1 MAPTRKARAT
11 TGAIKTKSKSSTS
24 KGSKSKSAK
33 SKSSKS
39 TSSTSKRADK
49 SASRSAVASSSPL
62 GMLALHLLEQWE
74 KSGRDGLVFL
84 CDDESRAERLGGV
97 IHALDP
103 AVDVLVFPRLNTLP
117 FDGLEPSREIAGRRS
132 SVLRRLAKAKKPVF
146 LVSTA
151 EAIMERLPLPAS
163 WSRSSLTLK
172 VGAPYSGPDLE
183 TRLEALGYDLDEEA
197 EYPGGVLFHGKTF
210 EVFPAGA
217 LAPFRIEHSGDTIR
231 KIVAVDPIEHE
242 VVYETAELIIDPMS
256 ERIALGATRG
266 QRATLPDY
274 CSRARWIADA
284 GVSTHAESWLGTIED
299 AAGRRD
305 AEREYLGQADW
316 KQLKRRI
323 SVLPRKAAFISTPE
337 FSKLASPRKALR
349 AFVDDMQRGG
359 SRLLLVAAV
368 EDDLRAMERM
378 SGIKAERLADWSE
391 VAKARSREGALLA
404 DFDAGFIGAGRK
416 PLVVVTAS
424 DVLGSRAHHPQP
436 MARAWNPAFDHP
448 DVPEKGAAIVHLQR
462 GLAVLDGLQT
472 LDMGKGSRREMIR
485 LKFAG
490 DNAVLV
496 PPSDLAVIWPY
507 AGEPG
512 KLTLDKADGSS
523 WWARRTEA
531 EAEIQVAAKALAK
544 HISQRLRRRAPK
556 LVPPGPAYE
565 KFVARF
571 PYFTTVDQG
580 QAIQDV
586 LDDLA
591 AGHPMDRVICGD
603 VGFGKT
609 EVALRAAAAVALS
622 GKQVAIA
629 APTTVLSR
637 QHVETFRKRFGPLG
651 IEVGSLSRA
660 SSGPETRETK
670 EGLRR
675 GTLKVV
681 VGTQALAAKDV
692 KFADLGLVIIDEE
705 QHFGAAEKAKLSGL
719 AKGAHSLWMSATP
732 IPRTLAAG
740 LAGFRDLSV
749 IASPPVHRLP
759 IVTRIAPL
767 SDAAIAA
774 ALLRERRRHGQSFLI
789 CPRIQDLEPMLARVQ
804 SVAPELRIVCLHGRL
819 PVDEID
825 DRMMSFVDGE
835 ADVLLATNIV
845 ESGLDIPRAN
855 TIVVCWP
862 EKFGLAQLHQL
873 RGRVGRGGTRAFA
886 HLLTESTS
894 EQSEKRLAVLEEFSK
909 PGAGFA
915 ISERDLDLRGAGD
928 LFSEQQSGHV
938 QVFGPVLYSH
948 LLKRASER
956 DSDTGADL
964 WVPDLNMP
972 LADMLPEGYVQS
984 EAVRLE
990 IYGRAAR
997 CRSDDDLE
1005 DLEEEIS
1012 RRFGRL
1018 PPEARDFFA
1027 SARLRIDCKRRG
1039 IVRLDVGPEAV
1050 AATFLPG
1057 RLRKSRGKSEGRSLQ
1072 RDGDRVVYAGRRDQ
1086 DPFRRVEE
1094 FLELLDA

>member
-1 MAPTRKARAT
+1 MAPTRKARAA
-11 TGAIKTKSKSSTS
+11 TGANKTKSKSSKTKDSKS
-24 KGSKSKSAK
+24 KGSKSKGSN
-33 SKSSKS
+33 SKSS
-39 TSSTSKRADK
+39 
-49 SASRSAVASSSPL
+49 SRSAVSSSSPL

-74 KSGRDGLVFL
+74 KSGRNGLVFL
-84 CDDESRAERLGGV
+84 CDDENRAERLGGV
-97 IHALDP
+97 IHALGP
-103 AVDVLVFPRLNTLP
+103 SVDVLVFPRLNNLP

-163 WSRSSLTLK
+163 WSKTSLSLK
-172 VGAPYSGPDLE
+172 VGAAYSEAELE
-183 TRLEALGYDLDEEA
+183 RRLEALGYDLDEEA

-217 LAPFRIEHSGDTIR
+217 LGPFRIEHSNGVLR
-231 KIVAVDPIEHE
+231 NIVAVDPIEHE
-242 VVYETAELIIDPMS
+242 VVYETKELLIDPMS
-256 ERIALGATRG
+256 EQIALGGKRG

-274 CSRARWIADA
+274 CAGARWIADA
-284 GVSTHAESWLGTIED
+284 GVPAHADSWLGTIEE

-305 AEREYLGQADW
+305 AEREYLGRDDW
-316 KQLKRRI
+316 KRLRKRM
-323 SVLPRKAAFISTPE
+323 SVLPQKSAFTPTPD
-337 FSKLASPRKALR
+337 FSKASSPRKILR
-349 AFVDDMQRGG
+349 AFIADMQRAG
-359 SRLLLVAAV
+359 SRLLFVAAV

-378 SGIKAERLADWSE
+378 SGIKAERCADWSE
-391 VAKARSREGALLA
+391 ATNGRDRETAFLA
-404 DFDAGFIGAGRK
+404 DFDAGFVGTGRK

-436 MARAWNPAFDHP
+436 MARGWTAAFDHP
-448 DVPEKGAAIVHLQR
+448 DVPERGTAVVHLQR
-462 GLAVLDGLQT
+462 GLAVLGGLQT
-472 LDMGKGSRREMIR
+472 LDMGKGSRREMVR
-485 LKFAG
+485 LVFAG
-490 DNAVLV
+490 ENAVLV
-496 PPSDLAVIWPY
+496 PPADLAVIWPY

-512 KLTLDKADGSS
+512 KLTLDKADGST

-544 HISQRLRRRAPK
+544 HISQRHRRRAPK
-556 LVPPGPAYE
+556 LVAPGPVYE
-565 KFVARF
+565 RFVARF
-571 PYFTTVDQG
+571 PYFPTPDQAK
-580 QAIQDV
+580 AIQDV

-591 AGHPMDRVICGD
+591 AGHPMDRVVCGD

-629 APTTVLSR
+629 VPTTVLAR

-660 SSGPETRETK
+660 TSGPETRETK
-670 EGLRR
+670 EGLRSGR
-675 GTLKVV
+675 LKVV
-681 VGTQALAAKDV
+681 VGTQALSAKDV

-719 AKGAHSLWMSATP
+719 AKNAHTLWMSATP

-749 IASPPVHRLP
+749 IATPPVHRLP
-759 IVTRIAPL
+759 IVTKIAPL
-767 SDAAIAA
+767 SDAAIAG
-774 ALLRERRRHGQSFLI
+774 ALLRERRRHGQNFLI

-804 SVAPELRIVCLHGRL
+804 ALAPDLRIVCLHGKM
-819 PVDEID
+819 PVDELD

-886 HLLTESTS
+886 YLLTESTS

-948 LLKRASER
+948 LLKLASER
-956 DSDTGADL
+956 VNDSGAFL
-964 WVPDLNMP
+964 WVPDLNLP
-972 LADMLPEGYVQS
+972 VGDMLPEGYVQS
-984 EAVRLE
+984 EAMRLE

-1005 DLEEEIS
+1005 DLEEEIA

-1027 SARLRIDCKRRG
+1027 AARLRIDCKRRG
-1039 IVRLDVGPEAV
+1039 IVRLDLGPEAV

-1057 RLRKSRGKSEGRSLQ
+1057 RLRKSRARSLQ
-1072 RDGDRVVYAGRRDQ
+1072 RDGDRVVYAGGGHE
-1086 DPFRRVEE
+1086 DPFDRVEE
-1094 FLELLDA
+1094 LFELLDA

>member
-1 MAPTRKARAT
+1 MAPTRKARAA
-11 TGAIKTKSKSSTS
+11 TGANKTKSKSSKTKDSKS
-24 KGSKSKSAK
+24 KGSKSKGSN
-33 SKSSKS
+33 SKSS
-39 TSSTSKRADK
+39 
-49 SASRSAVASSSPL
+49 SRSAVSSSSPL

-84 CDDESRAERLGGV
+84 CDDENRAERLGGV
-97 IHALDP
+97 IHALGP
-103 AVDVLVFPRLNTLP
+103 SVDVLVFPRLNNLP

-163 WSRSSLTLK
+163 WSKTSLSLK
-172 VGAPYSGPDLE
+172 VGAAYSEAELE
-183 TRLEALGYDLDEEA
+183 RRLEALGYDLDEEA

-217 LAPFRIEHSGDTIR
+217 LGPFRIEHSNGVLR

-242 VVYETAELIIDPMS
+242 VVYETRELLIDPMS
-256 ERIALGATRG
+256 EQIALGGKRG

-274 CSRARWIADA
+274 CAGARWIADA
-284 GVSTHAESWLGTIED
+284 GVPAHADSWLGTIEE

-305 AEREYLGQADW
+305 AEREYLGRDDW
-316 KQLKRRI
+316 KRLRKRM
-323 SVLPRKAAFISTPE
+323 SVLPQKSAFTPTPD
-337 FSKLASPRKALR
+337 FSKASSPRKILR
-349 AFVDDMQRGG
+349 AFIADMQRAG
-359 SRLLLVAAV
+359 SRLLFVAAV

-378 SGIKAERLADWSE
+378 SGIKAERCADWSE
-391 VAKARSREGALLA
+391 ATNGRDRETAFLA
-404 DFDAGFIGAGRK
+404 DFDAGFVGTGRK

-436 MARAWNPAFDHP
+436 MARGWTAAFDHP
-448 DVPEKGAAIVHLQR
+448 DVPERGTAVVHLQR
-462 GLAVLDGLQT
+462 GLAVLGGLQT
-472 LDMGKGSRREMIR
+472 LDMGKGSRREMVR
-485 LKFAG
+485 LVFAG
-490 DNAVLV
+490 ENAVLV
-496 PPSDLAVIWPY
+496 PPADLAVIWPY

-512 KLTLDKADGSS
+512 KLTLDKADGST

-544 HISQRLRRRAPK
+544 HISQRHRRRAPK
-556 LVPPGPAYE
+556 LVAPGPVYE
-565 KFVARF
+565 RFVARF
-571 PYFTTVDQG
+571 PYFPTPDQAK
-580 QAIQDV
+580 AIQDV

-591 AGHPMDRVICGD
+591 AGHPMDRVVCGD

-629 APTTVLSR
+629 APTTVLAR

-660 SSGPETRETK
+660 TSGPETRETK
-670 EGLRR
+670 EGLRSGR
-675 GTLKVV
+675 LKVV
-681 VGTQALAAKDV
+681 VGTQALSAKDV

-719 AKGAHSLWMSATP
+719 AKNAHTLWMSATP

-749 IASPPVHRLP
+749 IATPPVHRLP
-759 IVTRIAPL
+759 IVTKTAPL
-767 SDAAIAA
+767 SDAAIAG

-804 SVAPELRIVCLHGRL
+804 ALAPDLRIVCLHGKM
-819 PVDEID
+819 PVDELD

-886 HLLTESTS
+886 YLLTESTS

-948 LLKRASER
+948 LLKLAAER
-956 DSDTGADL
+956 IHDSGAFL
-964 WVPDLNMP
+964 WVPDLNLP
-972 LADMLPEGYVQS
+972 VGDMLPEGYVQS
-984 EAVRLE
+984 EAMRLE

-1027 SARLRIDCKRRG
+1027 AARLRIDCKRRG
-1039 IVRLDVGPEAV
+1039 IVRLDLGPEAV

-1057 RLRKSRGKSEGRSLQ
+1057 RLRKSRARSLQ
-1072 RDGDRVVYAGRRDQ
+1072 RDGDRVVYAGGGHE
-1086 DPFRRVEE
+1086 DPFDRVEE
-1094 FLELLDA
+1094 LFELLDA

>member
-1 MAPTRKARAT
+1 MAATKKARAAA
-11 TGAIKTKSKSSTS
+11 GAIKTKSKT
-24 KGSKSKSAK
+24 
-33 SKSSKS
+33 
-39 TSSTSKRADK
+39 T
-49 SASRSAVASSSPL
+49 SRSAISSSSPL
-62 GMLALHLLEQWE
+62 GMLALHLLEQWS

-103 AVDVLVFPRLNTLP
+103 SVEALVFPRLNNLP

-132 SVLRRLAKAKKPVF
+132 SVLRRLARTKKPVF

-151 EAIMERLPLPAS
+151 EAIMERLPLPAN
-163 WSRSSLTLK
+163 WSKTSLSLK
-172 VGAPYSGPDLE
+172 VGAAYSEQELE
-183 TRLEALGYDLDEEA
+183 RRLEALGYDLDEEA
-197 EYPGGVLFHGKTF
+197 DYPGGVLFHGKTF

-217 LAPFRIEHSGDTIR
+217 LGPFRIEHSDGALR
-231 KIVAVDPIEHE
+231 RIVSVDPVEHE
-242 VVYETAELIIDPMS
+242 VLFETRELLIDPMS
-256 ERIALGATRG
+256 ERLAFGNKRG

-284 GVSTHAESWLGTIED
+284 GVLAHAESWLGTIEE

-305 AEREYLGQADW
+305 AERDYLGQADW
-316 KQLKRRI
+316 KRLKKRI
-323 SVLPRKAAFISTPE
+323 SVLPQKSAFTPTPD
-337 FSKLASPRKALR
+337 FSKAASPRKILR
-349 AFVDDMQRGG
+349 AFVADMRSAG
-359 SRLLLVAAV
+359 SQLLLVAAV

-378 SGIKAERLADWSE
+378 SGIKAERCADWNE
-391 VAKARSREGALLA
+391 ATKGRDRETALLA

-436 MARAWNPAFDHP
+436 MAKVWTTAFDHP
-448 DVPEKGAAIVHLQR
+448 DVPSRGTAVVHLQR
-462 GLAVLDGLQT
+462 GLAVLDGLQIF
-472 LDMGKGSRREMIR
+472 DMGKGARREMVR
-485 LKFAG
+485 LAFAG

-496 PPSDLAVIWPY
+496 PPADLALIWPY
-507 AGEPG
+507 AAEPG
-512 KLTLDKADGSS
+512 KLTRDKADGST

-544 HISQRLRRRAPK
+544 HISQRHRRRAPK
-556 LVPPGPAYE
+556 LVAPGQAYE
-565 KFVARF
+565 RFVARF
-571 PYFTTVDQG
+571 PYFTTVDQAK
-580 QAIQDV
+580 AIQDV

-591 AGHPMDRVICGD
+591 AGHPMDRVVCGD

-629 APTTVLSR
+629 VPTTVLAR

-651 IEVGSLSRA
+651 IEVGNLSRA
-660 SSGPETRETK
+660 TSGPETRETK
-670 EGLRR
+670 EGLRNGR
-675 GTLKVV
+675 LKVV
-681 VGTQALAAKDV
+681 VGTQALSAKDV

-719 AKGAHSLWMSATP
+719 AKNAHTLWMSATP

-749 IASPPVHRLP
+749 IATPPVHRLP
-759 IVTRIAPL
+759 IVTKIAPL
-767 SDAAIAA
+767 SDAAIAG
-774 ALLRERRRHGQSFLI
+774 ALLRERRRNGQSFLI

-804 SVAPELRIVCLHGRL
+804 SVAPDLRIVCLHGRL

-825 DRMMSFVDGE
+825 ERMMSFVNGE

-886 HLLTESTS
+886 YLLTESAS

-948 LLKRASER
+948 LLKLASER
-956 DSDTGADL
+956 ANDTGAFL
-964 WVPDLNMP
+964 WVPDLNLP
-972 LADMLPEGYVQS
+972 CADTLPEGYVQS
-984 EAVRLE
+984 EAMRLE

-997 CRSDDDLE
+997 CRNEDDLV

-1012 RRFGRL
+1012 RRFGKL

-1027 SARLRIDCKRRG
+1027 AARLRLDCKRRG

-1057 RLRKSRGKSEGRSLQ
+1057 RLRKTRARSLQ
-1072 RDGDRVVYAGRRDQ
+1072 RDGDRVVYAGGGHEDTF
-1086 DPFRRVEE
+1086 DRVEE
-1094 FLELLDA
+1094 LMDLLDE

>member
-1 MAPTRKARAT
+1 MAPTRKARAA
-11 TGAIKTKSKSSTS
+11 TGANKTASKSSKS
-24 KGSKSKSAK
+24 RGSK

-39 TSSTSKRADK
+39 KSSNSK
-49 SASRSAVASSSPL
+49 SSSRSAVSSSSPL

-84 CDDESRAERLGGV
+84 CDDENRAERLGGV
-97 IHALDP
+97 IHALGP
-103 AVDVLVFPRLNTLP
+103 SVDVLVFPRLNNLP

-151 EAIMERLPLPAS
+151 EAIMERLPLPAN
-163 WSRSSLTLK
+163 WSKTSLSLK
-172 VGAPYSGPDLE
+172 VGAAYSEAELE
-183 TRLEALGYDLDEEA
+183 RRLEALGYDLDEEA

-217 LAPFRIEHSGDTIR
+217 LGPFRIEHSNGVLR

-242 VVYETAELIIDPMS
+242 VVYETKELLIDPMS
-256 ERIALGATRG
+256 EQIALGGKRG

-274 CSRARWIADA
+274 CAGARWIADA
-284 GVSTHAESWLGTIED
+284 GVPAHADSWLGTIEE

-305 AEREYLGQADW
+305 AEREYLGRDDW
-316 KQLKRRI
+316 KRLRKRM
-323 SVLPRKAAFISTPE
+323 SVLPQKSAFTPTPD
-337 FSKLASPRKALR
+337 FSKASSPRKILR
-349 AFVDDMQRGG
+349 AFIADMQRAG
-359 SRLLLVAAV
+359 SRLLFVAAV

-378 SGIKAERLADWSE
+378 SGIKAERCADWSE
-391 VAKARSREGALLA
+391 ATNGRDRETAFLA
-404 DFDAGFIGAGRK
+404 DFDAGFVGTGRK

-436 MARAWNPAFDHP
+436 MARGWTAAFDHP
-448 DVPEKGAAIVHLQR
+448 DVPERGTAVVHLQR
-462 GLAVLDGLQT
+462 GLAVLGGLQT
-472 LDMGKGSRREMIR
+472 LDMGKGSRREMVR
-485 LKFAG
+485 LVFAG
-490 DNAVLV
+490 ENAVLV
-496 PPSDLAVIWPY
+496 PPADLAVIWPY

-512 KLTLDKADGSS
+512 KLTLDKADGST

-544 HISQRLRRRAPK
+544 HISQRHRRRAPK
-556 LVPPGPAYE
+556 LVAPGPVYE
-565 KFVARF
+565 RFVARF
-571 PYFTTVDQG
+571 PYFPTPDQAK
-580 QAIQDV
+580 AIQDV

-591 AGHPMDRVICGD
+591 AGHPMDRVVCGD

-629 APTTVLSR
+629 APTTVLAR

-660 SSGPETRETK
+660 TSGPETRETK
-670 EGLRR
+670 EGLRSGR
-675 GTLKVV
+675 LKVV
-681 VGTQALAAKDV
+681 VGTQALSAKDV

-719 AKGAHSLWMSATP
+719 AKNAHTLWMSATP

-749 IASPPVHRLP
+749 IATPPVHRLP
-759 IVTRIAPL
+759 IVTKIAPL
-767 SDAAIAA
+767 SDAAIAG

-804 SVAPELRIVCLHGRL
+804 ALAPDLRIVCLHGKM
-819 PVDEID
+819 PVDELD

-886 HLLTESTS
+886 YLLTESTS

-948 LLKRASER
+948 LLKLASER
-956 DSDTGADL
+956 VNDSGAFL
-964 WVPDLNMP
+964 WVPDLNLP
-972 LADMLPEGYVQS
+972 VGDMLPEGYVQS
-984 EAVRLE
+984 EAMRLE

-1005 DLEEEIS
+1005 DLEEEIA

-1027 SARLRIDCKRRG
+1027 AARLRIDCKRRG
-1039 IVRLDVGPEAV
+1039 IVRLDLGPEAV

-1057 RLRKSRGKSEGRSLQ
+1057 RLRKSRARSLQ
-1072 RDGDRVVYAGRRDQ
+1072 RDGDRVVYAGGGHE
-1086 DPFRRVEE
+1086 DPFDRVEE
-1094 FLELLDA
+1094 LFELLDA